1 MSEQNIPVKQAKVI
15 SFINMKGGVGKT
27 TLCIGLADYI
37 ANEMGKK
44 ILVID
49 VDPQFNSTQSFM
61 TKYDLSERYI
71 ELLDT
76 HSIRKIFHRPDDI
89 YSQSKVP
96 GKGLIYQLSTNL
108 GLILGDINLIFDSNK
123 TDNTKYKRIKKFIDE
138 NKLKDEYDY
147 IFIDCPPTISMY
159 TDAALIASDFYITP
173 VKIDQYSILGVSS
186 LLSVINNIAYEEDL
200 PIKPLGIIYT
210 HIEDSMTQK
219 TIRLKEGLENTDKI
233 RDLPF
238 FLNHLS
244 YVRDLMVGNQGN
256 IASSYTKSR
265 NDIKAISEELIKK
278 LEGTQ

>member
-256 IASSYTKSR
+256 IASSYTKSK